1 MGAGAGFDVNTASSA
16 ELRSIPGV
24 GPVLAQRIVEA
35 RPFATADEL
44 RRVKRIGEKTYAR
57 IRRIFIARER
67 RRGEL
72 QVSSRQPS
80 PGT

>member
-44 RRVKRIGEKTYAR
+44 RRVKGIGEKTYAR
-57 IRRIFIARER
+57 IRPHF
-67 RRGEL
+67 
-72 QVSSRQPS
+72 Q
-80 PGT
+80 